1 LQAERKY
8 VRADQVDLTDGGGGA
23 QASPR
28 SRRCSS
34 LRGTRSWG
42 FREPARRRRTEAPAS
57 KMWVRADQGRGWAPA
72 RSRGERDPCTS
83 RAGGAILVRVCDW
96 EARVDQSAMTKQSAV
111 LGRRRRCYPSLDA
124 FASLA
129 ALTETTIG
137 SLRSIPRR
145 RPTLEPTC
153 NPARH
158 NGPRAITA
166 QYGLKL

>member
-1 LQAERKY
+1 VQQPAGDSDEEDPCGEEVFVRLQAERKY

-111 LGRRRRCYPSLDA
+111 GKNA
-124 FASLA
+124 
-129 ALTETTIG
+129 I
-137 SLRSIPRR
+137 
-145 RPTLEPTC
+145 
-153 NPARH
+153 AR
-158 NGPRAITA
+158 
-166 QYGLKL
+166 